1 MNKFNLVYVLKII
14 YNEGIVYVFIEYCP
28 NGDLRSWLRNNSRN
42 YTNANDSKTSMLNG
56 LRKSLQAS
64 RPQSTKQFD
73 STDNLIEEN
82 GIDFK
87 KINFNNQDLLF
98 FCYQI
103 AKGI

>member
-1 MNKFNLVYVLKII
+1 
-14 YNEGIVYVFIEYCP
+14 VFIEYCP

-42 YTNANDSKTSMLNG
+42 YIDAYDSKTSMLNE

-64 RPQSTKQFD
+64 RPQSSKPFD
-73 STDNLIEEN
+73 STENLIEAN

-87 KINFNNQDLLF
+87 KINFNNQDLLL

-103 AKGI
+103 AKGSLLEINS